1 MKIRYARSH
10 AALALGALVLLGGSF
25 AAAPARAQD
34 AGAASD
40 KPITLNLQ
48 NVPIKTAL
56 QLLFKSAGITNFNI
70 ASDVQGSANISVNAP
85 FSVALTQ
92 LLNSANATF
101 SVENGSYN
109 VTVKRP
115 TPPPTPAI
123 APSPNGTTVVGGTES
138 DTSSLP
144 RKFYPIPINKYDAY
158 YIAYLLGA
166 TGVVKVDVNG
176 VLPSSFGG
184 STTGQG
190 GQGGQGGPA
199 GGITS
204 VGGGGFGGSGGG
216 GGFGGGGF
224 GGGGGRGGGF
234 GGGGYGGGGGGG
246 ARGLGGFATINSS
259 GQPISSGTPGQSGS
273 SGFSPAR

>member
-1 MKIRYARSH
+1 MKIRYARPH

-56 QLLFKSAGITNFNI
+56 QLLFKSAGITNFSI
-70 ASDVQGSANISVNAP
+70 AQDVQGSANISVNAP

-109 VTVKRP
+109 VTIKRP

-123 APSPNGTTVVGGTES
+123 APIGTTVVGGGPES
-138 DTSSLP
+138 DTSGLP
-144 RKFYPIPINKYDAY
+144 RKYYPIPINKYDAY

-190 GQGGQGGPA
+190 GQGGFGGQGGPA

-204 VGGGGFGGSGGG
+204 VGGGFGGSG
-216 GGFGGGGF
+216 
-224 GGGGGRGGGF
+224 

-246 ARGLGGFATINSS
+246 ARGLGGFATMNSS
-259 GQPISSGTPGQSGS
+259 GQPISSGTSGQSGS
-273 SGFSPAR
+273 SGFSPAG